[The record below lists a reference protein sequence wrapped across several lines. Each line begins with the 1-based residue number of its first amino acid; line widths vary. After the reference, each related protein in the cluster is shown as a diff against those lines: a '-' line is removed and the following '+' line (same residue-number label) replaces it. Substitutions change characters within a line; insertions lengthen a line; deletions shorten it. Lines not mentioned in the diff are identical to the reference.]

1 MSRVTFQ
8 FTNGQTRTMHEL
20 AAAVLAKR
28 GLGVYMT
35 RDMVAAK
42 IEVDSE
48 GHPWDPEQH
57 VASKLQNKD
66 GTWRKKPGA
75 AKQDGDE

>member
-1 MSRVTFQ
+1 
-8 FTNGQTRTMHEL
+8 MHEL

-42 IEVDSE
+42 IEVDAE
-48 GHPWDPEQH
+48 GHPWDAELH
-57 VASKLQNKD
+57 AATRIKNKD